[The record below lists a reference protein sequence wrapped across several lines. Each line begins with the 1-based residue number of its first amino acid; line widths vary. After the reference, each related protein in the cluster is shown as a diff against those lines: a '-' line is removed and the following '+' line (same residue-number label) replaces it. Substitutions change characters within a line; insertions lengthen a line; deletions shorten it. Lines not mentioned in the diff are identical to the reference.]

1 MERLL
6 VEASPKTPLIH
17 MDAEKGV
24 IELKGRSTPEDI
36 DKIYL
41 PVFSWIEKYLSNP
54 KPKTIVNF
62 HFEYFNSSTTKV
74 LMRLINKLLLS
85 HKSNA
90 TELVINWLYFDEDM
104 LEYGEDFEELTGM
117 EFKFIES
124 DYTNIDFNLEN
135 Y

>member
-6 VEASPKTPLIH
+6 IEATPKTPLIH
-17 MDAEKGV
+17 MDAEKGL

-41 PVFSWIEKYLSNP
+41 PVFSWVDTYLSNP
-54 KPKTIVNF
+54 KPETIVNF

-74 LMRLINKLLLS
+74 LMRLINKLLIV
-85 HKSNA
+85 HKSEA
-90 TELVINWLYFDEDM
+90 TKLKINWLYYDEDM

-117 EFKFIES
+117 KFSFVES
-124 DYTNIDFNLEN
+124 DYTNIDFDLDN

>member
-6 VEASPKTPLIH
+6 VEASPKSPLIH
-17 MDAEKGV
+17 MDADKGL

-36 DKIYL
+36 DKVYI
-41 PVFSWIEKYLSNP
+41 PIFSWVEKYLSNP

-74 LMRLINKLLLS
+74 LMRLINKLLVI
-85 HKSNA
+85 HKTET
-90 TELVINWLYFDEDM
+90 TELEINWLYFDEDM

-117 EFKFIES
+117 KFNFIES
-124 DYTNIDFNLEN
+124 DYTNIDFDIEN